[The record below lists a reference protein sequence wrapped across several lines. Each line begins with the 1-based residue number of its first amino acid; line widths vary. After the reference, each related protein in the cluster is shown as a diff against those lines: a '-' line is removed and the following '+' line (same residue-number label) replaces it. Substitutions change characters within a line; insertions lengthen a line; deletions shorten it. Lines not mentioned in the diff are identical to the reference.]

1 MEHPPPADVI
11 ALVEH
16 VFERLDAG
24 TGAWRLEFFAT
35 DGHVNRDVSILHDIL
50 KVAVREE
57 LIPAKQLRSSSGTGL
72 RFLPSRLPTTPPQT
86 VTNCHVAASNP

>member
-57 LIPAKQLRSSSGTGL
+57 LIRDEAAALEQRYGLTVSTEPSTDYTAADRHELSRSG
-72 RFLPSRLPTTPPQT
+72 
-86 VTNCHVAASNP
+86 V